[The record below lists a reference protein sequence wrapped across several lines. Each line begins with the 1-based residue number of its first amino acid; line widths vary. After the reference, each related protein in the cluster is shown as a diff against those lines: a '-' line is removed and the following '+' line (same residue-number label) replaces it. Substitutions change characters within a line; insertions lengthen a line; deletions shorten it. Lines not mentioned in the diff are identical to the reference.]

1 MNIQQFQYIIAL
13 AETKHFERAA
23 ESCHITQSTLSTMIS
38 RLEDELGIQ
47 VFDRK
52 KKPIEISIEGEA
64 ILEQI
69 KKIKKEI
76 DGLSALTQEIKG
88 EIKGTLNIAVIP
100 TIAPYILPLVLRS
113 FSQKFPKLELIVREQ
128 TTEEIVRLIKSRQLD
143 IGILSTPLYEKE
155 LIEHPLYNEPFVF
168 FTQKTHPPK
177 TIETNQLETN
187 NLCLLEEGHC
197 MRAQV
202 LELCNVQLKKK
213 NKVGN
218 FNYSASSIDSLMKF
232 VLANKMDTL
241 LPYLAAMELPKEA
254 QKNIVQFAEPMPY
267 RSVGIVVHKHFVRKK
282 ILSMLIK
289 EIQEK
294 IAPLIPQLGS
304 NKKQLQPV

>member
-1 MNIQQFQYIIAL
+1 MNIQQFQYILAL
-13 AETKHFERAA
+13 AESRHFERAA

-38 RLEDELGIQ
+38 RFEEELGIQ

-64 ILEQI
+64 VLAQI

-76 DGLSALTQEIKG
+76 DSLNALTQEIKG
-88 EIKGTLNIAVIP
+88 EVKGGLSVSVIP

-113 FSQKFPKLELIVREQ
+113 FSQKFPKLELSVREQ
-128 TTEEIVRLIKSRQLD
+128 TTEEIIRLVKSRQLD
-143 IGILSTPLYEKE
+143 IGIVSTPLNEKE
-155 LIEHPLYNEPFVF
+155 LVEHHLYDEPFVF
-168 FTQKTHPPK
+168 FTEIGSGQKPIK
-177 TIETNQLETN
+177 TTQLETN

-202 LELCNVQLKKK
+202 LELCNIQLKKNSK
-213 NKVGN
+213 TEN
-218 FNYSASSIDSLMKF
+218 FKYSAGSIDSLMKF

-241 LPYLAAMELPKEA
+241 LPYLAAVELPSKE
-254 QKNIVQFAEPMPY
+254 QKKIVEFAEPIPY

-282 ILSMLIK
+282 ILQALKHEIIDKICPNLPKISK
-289 EIQEK
+289 EDR
-294 IAPLIPQLGS
+294 
-304 NKKQLQPV
+304 QLQPI

>member
-1 MNIQQFQYIIAL
+1 MNIQQFQYILAL
-13 AETKHFERAA
+13 AETRHFERAA

-38 RLEDELGIQ
+38 RFEEELGIQ

-64 ILEQI
+64 VLAQI

-76 DGLSALTQEIKG
+76 DSLNALTQEIKG
-88 EIKGTLNIAVIP
+88 EVKGGLSVSVIP

-113 FSQKFPKLELIVREQ
+113 FSQKFPKLELSVREQ
-128 TTEEIVRLIKSRQLD
+128 TTEEIIRLVKSRQLD
-143 IGILSTPLYEKE
+143 IGIVSTPLNEKE
-155 LIEHPLYNEPFVF
+155 LVEHHLYDEPFVF
-168 FTQKTHPPK
+168 FTEIGSGQKPIK
-177 TIETNQLETN
+177 TTQLETN

-202 LELCNVQLKKK
+202 LELCNIQLKKSSK
-213 NKVGN
+213 TEN
-218 FNYSASSIDSLMKF
+218 FKYSAGSIDSLMKF

-241 LPYLAAMELPKEA
+241 LPYLAAIELPSKE
-254 QKNIVQFAEPMPY
+254 QKKIVEFAEPVPY

-282 ILSMLIK
+282 ILQALKQEIIDKICPNLPKISK
-289 EIQEK
+289 EDR
-294 IAPLIPQLGS
+294 
-304 NKKQLQPV
+304 QLQPI

>member
-1 MNIQQFQYIIAL
+1 MNIQQFQYILAL
-13 AETKHFERAA
+13 AETRHFERAA

-38 RLEDELGIQ
+38 RFEEELGIQ

-64 ILEQI
+64 VLAQI

-76 DGLSALTQEIKG
+76 DSLNALTQEIKG
-88 EIKGTLNIAVIP
+88 EVKGGLSVSVIP

-113 FSQKFPKLELIVREQ
+113 FSQKFPKLELSVREQ
-128 TTEEIVRLIKSRQLD
+128 TTEEIIRLVKSRQLD
-143 IGILSTPLYEKE
+143 IGIVSTPLNEKE
-155 LIEHPLYNEPFVF
+155 LVEHHLYDEPFVF
-168 FTQKTHPPK
+168 FTEIGSGQKPIK
-177 TIETNQLETN
+177 TTQLETN

-202 LELCNVQLKKK
+202 LELCNIQLKKSSK
-213 NKVGN
+213 TEN
-218 FNYSASSIDSLMKF
+218 FKYSAGSIDSLMKF

-241 LPYLAAMELPKEA
+241 LPYLAAIELPSKE
-254 QKNIVQFAEPMPY
+254 QKKIVEFAEPVPY

-282 ILSMLIK
+282 ILQALKQEIIDKICPNLPKISK
-289 EIQEK
+289 ED
-294 IAPLIPQLGS
+294 
-304 NKKQLQPV
+304 KQLQPI

>member
-1 MNIQQFQYIIAL
+1 MNIQQFQYILAL
-13 AETKHFERAA
+13 AESRHFERAA

-38 RLEDELGIQ
+38 RFEEELGIQ

-64 ILEQI
+64 VLAQI

-76 DGLSALTQEIKG
+76 DSLNALTQEIKG
-88 EIKGTLNIAVIP
+88 EVKGGLSVSVIP

-113 FSQKFPKLELIVREQ
+113 FSQKFPKLELSVREQ
-128 TTEEIVRLIKSRQLD
+128 TTEEIIRLVKSRQLD
-143 IGILSTPLYEKE
+143 IGIVSTPLNEKE
-155 LIEHPLYNEPFVF
+155 LVEHHLYDEPFVF
-168 FTQKTHPPK
+168 FTEIGSGQKPIK
-177 TIETNQLETN
+177 TTQLETN

-202 LELCNVQLKKK
+202 LELCNIQLKKSSK
-213 NKVGN
+213 TEN
-218 FNYSASSIDSLMKF
+218 FKYSAGSIDSLMKF

-241 LPYLAAMELPKEA
+241 LPYLAAIELPSKE
-254 QKNIVQFAEPMPY
+254 QKKIVEFAEPVPF

-282 ILSMLIK
+282 ILQALKQEIRDKICPNLPKISK
-289 EIQEK
+289 EDR
-294 IAPLIPQLGS
+294 
-304 NKKQLQPV
+304 QLQPI